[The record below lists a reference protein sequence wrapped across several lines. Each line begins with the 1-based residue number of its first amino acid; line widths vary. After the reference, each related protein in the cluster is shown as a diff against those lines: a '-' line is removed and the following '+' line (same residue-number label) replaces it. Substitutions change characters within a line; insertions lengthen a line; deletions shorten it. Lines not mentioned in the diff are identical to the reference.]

1 MKLIGSLT
9 SPYTRKVRVVM
20 TEKRIECSFEVNDPW
35 APDTQVPGVNPLG
48 KVPVLLL
55 DDGTPLFDSR
65 VIVEYLDGLTP
76 VSRLIP
82 DNGRARVMVRR
93 WEALADGVLDAGI
106 AVFYE
111 HRRPASR
118 RSKDWIARQ
127 QGKVAS
133 GLELMAEELDE
144 RNWCYGEAYSLA
156 DVAAGCCL
164 GWLSLRFP
172 DMDWRGAHPN
182 LAKHYDK
189 LMRRPSFA
197 ETKPPAPQPAGAAA
211 TR

>member
-20 TEKRIECSFEVNDPW
+20 TEKRIDCGFEVQDPW
-35 APDTQVPGVNPLG
+35 SPETPVPGFNPLG

-76 VSRLIP
+76 ISRLIP

-111 HRRPASR
+111 NRRAPSR

-127 QGKVAS
+127 QGKAAA
-133 GLELMAEELDE
+133 GLKLMADELGE
-144 RNWCYGEAYSLA
+144 RSWCWGESYSLA
-156 DVAAGCCL
+156 DIATGCCL
-164 GWLSLRFP
+164 GWLSLRYP

-182 LAKHYDK
+182 LSNHYDK
-189 LMRRPSFA
+189 LMRRASFA
-197 ETKPPAPQPAGAAA
+197 ETKPPAPQ
-211 TR
+211 

>member
-20 TEKRIECSFEVNDPW
+20 TEKRIDCSFEIQDPW
-35 APDTQVPGVNPLG
+35 SADTRVPGFNPLG

-111 HRRPASR
+111 NKRSASR

-127 QGKVAS
+127 QGKVAA
-133 GLELMAEELDE
+133 GLQMMAEELGDKT
-144 RNWCYGEAYSLA
+144 WCYGEAYSLA
-156 DVAAGCCL
+156 DVASGCCL

-172 DMDWRGAHPN
+172 ELEWGGTYPN
-182 LAKHYDK
+182 LAKHYEK
-189 LMRRPSFA
+189 LLRRQSFA
-197 ETKPPAPQPAGAAA
+197 DTRPPAPQ
-211 TR
+211 